1 LPHISYSE
9 LKNWEQ
15 CPYKH
20 KLVNIDKI
28 NNFTG
33 NEYTAF
39 GTALHSVCESLL
51 TENKGKDVDE
61 GELFVQEFRKEIKK
75 LDVELRKEM
84 IISMFEQGAKI
95 APIVIPYVM
104 EHFGNI
110 EVFSVEEKLY
120 EDIEGLDYKFKGF
133 IDFVFKTDDGKIH
146 ILDWKTCS
154 WGWSRDQKS
163 DKMLAYQLVLYKY
176 FFAQK
181 YEIDLD
187 DIEVHFCLLKRTA
200 KKNLVELF
208 STTSGKKRT
217 DNALELMTRA
227 IKTIKS
233 KVHIKNK
240 LACTKGY
247 GCEFYKTEHC
257 K

>member
-1 LPHISYSE
+1 MPHISYSE

-84 IISMFEQGAKI
+84 IISMFEQGTKI

-104 EHFGNI
+104 EHFGDI

-133 IDFVFKTDDGKIH
+133 IDFVFKTDDGKLHVYVHEGLPRGIINSVPRIAH
-146 ILDWKTCS
+146 RFKNYSPMVITLPNFWS
-154 WGWSRDQKS
+154 WR
-163 DKMLAYQLVLYKY
+163 
-176 FFAQK
+176 F
-181 YEIDLD
+181 
-187 DIEVHFCLLKRTA
+187 
-200 KKNLVELF
+200 
-208 STTSGKKRT
+208 
-217 DNALELMTRA
+217 
-227 IKTIKS
+227 
-233 KVHIKNK
+233 
-240 LACTKGY
+240 
-247 GCEFYKTEHC
+247 
-257 K
+257 

>member
-1 LPHISYSE
+1 MPHISYSE

-28 NNFTG
+28 KNFTG

-51 TENKGKDVDE
+51 TENIDKEVDE
-61 GELFVQEFRKEIKK
+61 KELFVQEFRKEIKK

-84 IISMFEQGAKI
+84 IVSMFEQGAKI
-95 APIVIPYVM
+95 APIVIPLLR
-104 EHFGNI
+104 EHFGDF
-110 EVFSVEEKLY
+110 EVFAAEERLY

-133 IDFVFKTDDGKIH
+133 IDLVFKTDDGKLH
-146 ILDWKTCS
+146 ILDYKTCS
-154 WGWSRDQKS
+154 WGWSRNQKT

-181 YEIDLD
+181 YELDLD

-200 KKNLVELF
+200 KKNIVEIF
-208 STTSGKKRT
+208 STTSGARRT
-217 DNALELMTRA
+217 KHALELMTWA
-227 IKTIKS
+227 IGTIKR
-233 KVHIKNK
+233 KIHPKNK
-240 LACTKGY
+240 TACTKGY
-247 GCEFYKTEHC
+247 GCEFYRTEHC

>member
-1 LPHISYSE
+1 MPHISYSE

-15 CPYKH
+15 CAYKH

-51 TENKGKDVDE
+51 TENLGKKVDE
-61 GELFVQEFRKEIKK
+61 GELFVQEFRKEVKK
-75 LDVELRKEM
+75 LDVELRKDM
-84 IISMFEQGAKI
+84 IVSMFEQGVKI
-95 APIVIPYVM
+95 APVVIPLIR
-104 EHFGNI
+104 EHFGDF
-110 EVFSVEEKLY
+110 EVFAAEERLY

-133 IDFVFKTDDGKIH
+133 IDLVFKTEDGKLH
-146 ILDWKTCS
+146 IMDYKTCS
-154 WGWSRDQKS
+154 WGWGKQQKT
-163 DKMLAYQLVLYKY
+163 DKMLAYQLVLYKH

-181 YEIDLD
+181 YEIDAN

-200 KKNLVELF
+200 KKNVVEVF
-208 STTSGKKRT
+208 SITSGEKRT
-217 DNALELMTRA
+217 SNALDLMTRA
-227 IKTIKS
+227 IKTIKN
-233 KVHIKNK
+233 KVHIKNR